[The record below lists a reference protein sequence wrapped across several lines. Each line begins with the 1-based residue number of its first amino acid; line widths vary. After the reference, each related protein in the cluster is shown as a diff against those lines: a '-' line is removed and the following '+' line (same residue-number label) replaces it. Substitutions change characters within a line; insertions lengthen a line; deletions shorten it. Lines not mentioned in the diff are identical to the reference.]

1 MTRPEDFGDEP
12 LDPELDRL
20 LEAERARPERAG
32 EGPEAD
38 RLYARI
44 IAAVG
49 PVPGAGAPPAP
60 TGGGGGAAGGGAA
73 GGGAAGG
80 GAAGGAAF
88 AHPALVGGLA
98 LVIGMAAGAVLHA
111 TLTPPEVR
119 VVVREVVVD
128 AGPAAPAPEAEPRIA
143 IAEAPIAEAPIAEA
157 PVAEAPV
164 DDALVEEAEPVAAE
178 VAPAA
183 RPEIAERAA
192 GRRPDAGAPTTLAR
206 ESALL
211 ARAQSAL
218 ARGAPELAIS
228 ALREHDARHPEGQL
242 REEREALW
250 ISALVAAGDH
260 DAARERAARFRRRF
274 PGSPLQAAID
284 ATLRESP
291 PGTPRDPSTP

>member
-1 MTRPEDFGDEP
+1 MTGPEDFGDEP
-12 LDPELDRL
+12 LDPEMDRL
-20 LEAERARPERAG
+20 FEAERARPERAG

-49 PVPGAGAPPAP
+49 PVPGGGAPPAP
-60 TGGGGGAAGGGAA
+60 TSGGGGGGAAGGGTAL
-73 GGGAAGG
+73 
-80 GAAGGAAF
+80 
-88 AHPALVGGLA
+88 AHPALVGGIA

-128 AGPAAPAPEAEPRIA
+128 AGPAVAPAPEP
-143 IAEAPIAEAPIAEA
+143 
-157 PVAEAPV
+157 
-164 DDALVEEAEPVAAE
+164 EAEPVVAIADEPTPEIAPE
-178 VAPAA
+178 V
-183 RPEIAERAA
+183 RPEIPERTAA
-192 GRRPDAGAPTTLAR
+192 RRPDAGAPTTLAR

-218 ARGAPELAIS
+218 GRGAPELAIS
-228 ALREHDARHPEGQL
+228 ALREHETRHPEGQL

-291 PGTPRDPSTP
+291 PGTPRGTSTP